1 MKDDKKLRIGLFTDI
16 YYPSIS
22 GVVIAVENL
31 KKALEKYENCKV
43 FIITVNS
50 FPKNNKYIKKDDVI
64 RIPGLPINVYDYKIR
79 ITYPVKAVKM
89 IKDLHLDLIH
99 SNTEFGIGMFAK
111 SMAKKLDIPMVHT
124 YHSLYEQNLDTMLD
138 HFTSKVTKSI
148 LKSFM
153 KVYFSKTIK
162 EVIVPSL
169 KTKNNIIRNY
179 KVKHNISIIP
189 SGIDTDKFNITNIKK
204 SKLKEIK
211 KKYNIKDD
219 DFVSLFVG
227 RIGKEK
233 NIDFLI
239 ESYANVVKKYK
250 NAKLLIVGTGPLEEE
265 LKNLAK
271 KLNILDNCIFTGKV
285 EYKDIPI
292 FYNISNVL
300 LTASHYET
308 QGLTL
313 MEAFASSKPVLC
325 INDESF
331 IDVVINNYNGYIFKN
346 KSELTQLILKLIEN
360 KRLLENLENNAKIS
374 SNDYSLSCFASKV
387 KDVYKKALKEYTIK
401 NGKNTSN

>member
-1 MKDDKKLRIGLFTDI
+1 MKDDKKLRIGLFTDV

-31 KKALEKYENCKV
+31 KKALEKYGNCKV

-50 FPKNNKYIKKDDVI
+50 FPNNNKYINKNDVI

-239 ESYANVVKKYK
+239 ESYVNVVKKHK
-250 NAKLLIVGTGPLEEE
+250 NAKLYIVLMIRQQ
-265 LKNLAK
+265 KA
-271 KLNILDNCIFTGKV
+271 
-285 EYKDIPI
+285 
-292 FYNISNVL
+292 
-300 LTASHYET
+300 ET
-308 QGLTL
+308 LRT
-313 MEAFASSKPVLC
+313 
-325 INDESF
+325 
-331 IDVVINNYNGYIFKN
+331 DVK
-346 KSELTQLILKLIEN
+346 
-360 KRLLENLENNAKIS
+360 
-374 SNDYSLSCFASKV
+374 
-387 KDVYKKALKEYTIK
+387 
-401 NGKNTSN
+401 

>member
-31 KKALEKYENCKV
+31 KKALEKYGNCKV

-50 FPKNNKYIKKDDVI
+50 FPKNNKYINKNDVI
-64 RIPGLPINVYDYKIR
+64 RIPGLPINVYDYKVR

-189 SGIDTDKFNITNIKK
+189 SGIDNIKK
-204 SKLKEIK
+204 SKLKKIK
-211 KKYNIKDD
+211 KKYGIKDD

-239 ESYANVVKKYK
+239 ESYVNVVKKHK
-250 NAKLLIVGTGPLEEE
+250 NAKLLIVGAGPLEEE

-271 KLNILDNCIFTGKV
+271 KLNISDNCIFTGKV

-346 KSELTQLILKLIEN
+346 KSELTKLILKIIED
-360 KRLLENLENNAKIS
+360 KSLLENLENNAKIS
-374 SNDYSLSCFASKV
+374 SND
-387 KDVYKKALKEYTIK
+387 
-401 NGKNTSN
+401 